1 MAFSEC
7 MLDCM
12 RCRRFHDL
20 ARELSM
26 VEGIT
31 AVITSTGYIGIALL
45 MFAENLFPPIPSE
58 LIMPF
63 AGFVAARGE
72 LHPVGV
78 VAAGVAGSLLGAI
91 PWYLAG
97 RWLGGERLKHLADRH
112 GRWLTASRQDLQ
124 RAEDWFNR
132 YGWLAVLLGRLVPAV
147 RTLISIPAGATR
159 MPLPTFIVC
168 SAIGTLLW
176 SCFLT
181 GAGYLLESRY
191 DQVAGWIDPSP
202 KAWSQSLLSAMSTDS
217 SVGRKR
223 PRTVAVDSRRR

>member
-1 MAFSEC
+1 
-7 MLDCM
+7 
-12 RCRRFHDL
+12 
-20 ARELSM
+20 M
-26 VEGIT
+26 VEWII
-31 AVITSTGYIGIALL
+31 AVITSSGYIGIALL

-97 RWLGGERLKHLADRH
+97 RWVGGERLKRLADRH
-112 GRWLTASRQDLQ
+112 GRWLTASRYDLE

-147 RTLISIPAGATR
+147 RTLISVPAGMTH
-159 MPLPTFIVC
+159 MPLAPFIVC
-168 SAIGTLLW
+168 STIGTLLW
-176 SCFLT
+176 TCFLT
-181 GAGYLLESRY
+181 GAGYLLESHY
-191 DQVAGWIDPSP
+191 DRVAEWVDPISKGIVGLIVVSYVYRFIRWP
-202 KAWSQSLLSAMSTDS
+202 KA
-217 SVGRKR
+217 
-223 PRTVAVDSRRR
+223 P

>member
-1 MAFSEC
+1 
-7 MLDCM
+7 
-12 RCRRFHDL
+12 
-20 ARELSM
+20 M
-26 VEGIT
+26 VEWIT
-31 AVITSTGYIGIALL
+31 AVIASSGYFGIALL

-63 AGFVAARGE
+63 AGFVAARGD

-78 VAAGVAGSLLGAI
+78 VAAGVTGSLLGAI

-97 RWLGGERLKHLADRH
+97 RWLGGERLKRFADRH

-159 MPLPTFIVC
+159 MPLPTFIIC

-176 SCFLT
+176 SCLLT

-191 DQVAGWIDPSP
+191 DQVAGWIDPVAKGVVAIIVVSYVYRFIRWP
-202 KAWSQSLLSAMSTDS
+202 KAS
-217 SVGRKR
+217 
-223 PRTVAVDSRRR
+223 

>member
-1 MAFSEC
+1 
-7 MLDCM
+7 
-12 RCRRFHDL
+12 
-20 ARELSM
+20 M
-26 VEGIT
+26 VEWIT
-31 AVITSTGYIGIALL
+31 AVIASSGYFGIALL

-63 AGFVAARGE
+63 AGFVAARGD

-78 VAAGVAGSLLGAI
+78 VAAGVTGSLLGAI

-97 RWLGGERLKHLADRH
+97 RWLGGERLKRLADRH

-159 MPLPTFIVC
+159 MPLPTFMIC
-168 SAIGTLLW
+168 SASARSFGPAFSPVQATCWKAATTKLLGG
-176 SCFLT
+176 ST
-181 GAGYLLESRY
+181 
-191 DQVAGWIDPSP
+191 PSP
-202 KAWSQSLLSAMSTDS
+202 KAWSQSLL
-217 SVGRKR
+217 
-223 PRTVAVDSRRR
+223 